1 MFQSCRRSSILLLD
15 VKDPG
20 ATLWRRRKIPEAA
33 GIYLRP
39 AAFFNEATKGLPA
52 LLLSEI
58 IHPEIIHPEIKPMV
72 VAAHADDPEETEVS
86 VPEISKG
93 EEHSVKVMSPDEDSK
108 TTILC
113 GDTDARLTVGSL
125 EAMGRGYPW
134 SSEQSEQERET
145 RENRDESYF
154 ETCRYHGASHF
165 LL

>member
-1 MFQSCRRSSILLLD
+1 VANCNKL
-15 VKDPG
+15 
-20 ATLWRRRKIPEAA
+20 AT
-33 GIYLRP
+33 
-39 AAFFNEATKGLPA
+39 FFNEATKGLPVS
-52 LLLSEI
+52 LLS
-58 IHPEIIHPEIKPMV
+58 EIIHPEIKPMV
-72 VAAHADDPEETEVS
+72 VAAYADDPEETEVS
-86 VPEISKG
+86 VPEISEG

-113 GDTDARLTVGSL
+113 RDTDTRLTVGSL

-134 SSEQSEQERET
+134 SSEQSEQECKT